1 MTWAWGEVLGGA
13 TVTRAPRGWGSAGT
27 AFQEGFLEVV
37 LALRLHDG
45 DDRVPWEAPE
55 GSHADHMWP
64 SWVHRASVNF
74 HASAPPRGWGRTR
87 AQLSRRRLPH
97 LGSSP
102 WLLRCFECPPS
113 HHTAPSPPLQ
123 WYFETFLCLSDLN
136 VVSLYSVEI
145 QFIFHKM

>member
-74 HASAPPRGWGRTR
+74 HASAPRGAGAGRGHSFPGGVCLTS
-87 AQLSRRRLPH
+87 AAH
-97 LGSSP
+97 LGSCDALSVLRHTTQ
-102 WLLRCFECPPS
+102 LL
-113 HHTAPSPPLQ
+113 L
-123 WYFETFLCLSDLN
+123 LLSNGILKHFCAYLT
-136 VVSLYSVEI
+136 ST
-145 QFIFHKM
+145 